1 MKYEIFEFHGDMTAS
16 EIFWRVLLLSGIIA
30 VVVLDLFVWRP

>member
-1 MKYEIFEFHGDMTAS
+1 MKYMTEQQFESMKWNVIWFAVYALG
-16 EIFWRVLLLSGIIA
+16 IA